1 MVKVRFH
8 TILPLKPG
16 KESRESFVSA
26 EAKDAVRAAARQ
38 GRRRRMAQAE
48 CRRAGHILREDSY
61 HIQLLRFGKRSFSLS
76 RKTAEAEHG
85 KAAAGRIPAS
95 MDDEN
100 PGRKTGV
107 FAAKREGKIRHAK
120 GHTNFRG

>member
-1 MVKVRFH
+1 MVKVRFP
-8 TILPLKPG
+8 IQPLRSG
-16 KESRESFVSA
+16 KS
-26 EAKDAVRAAARQ
+26 
-38 GRRRRMAQAE
+38 
-48 CRRAGHILREDSY
+48 
-61 HIQLLRFGKRSFSLS
+61 SFSLF

-100 PGRKTGV
+100 PGLSTGV
-107 FAAKREGKIRHAK
+107 FAAKREGKISHAK